1 MIFNYNGDIL
11 DPQCVTKTEPQVSK
25 KDTVTRKSDL
35 DTDSTGSPC
44 NIGIRRSMRC
54 SRCSGGGDDD
64 SVYVHIMMSFLIYLK

>member
-64 SVYVHIMMSFLIYLK
+64 SV